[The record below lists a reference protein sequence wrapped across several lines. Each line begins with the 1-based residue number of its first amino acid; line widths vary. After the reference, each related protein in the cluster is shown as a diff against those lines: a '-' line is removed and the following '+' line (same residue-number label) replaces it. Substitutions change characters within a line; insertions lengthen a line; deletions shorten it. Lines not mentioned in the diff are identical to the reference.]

1 LAFGETGLA
10 WRLAIAH
17 LVIALIFR
25 RGEEVASLGVA
36 APAFGKGAA
45 PGWGIISTPLPLG
58 FPGRVIVAK
67 PGDPTRRRSTKCP
80 RGMTEPARSLKANPE
95 KVPAG

>member
-1 LAFGETGLA
+1 MPGPLRPDADRAGAPHF
-10 WRLAIAH
+10 
-17 LVIALIFR
+17 
-25 RGEEVASLGVA
+25 EE
-36 APAFGKGAA
+36 GAA

-80 RGMTEPARSLKANPE
+80 RGGGPILA
-95 KVPAG
+95 V